1 MGKTIK
7 VIYEKGVFKPVE
19 KVDLKEGERIEM
31 VIISR
36 KKKSAELVELIE
48 RLSRKFRDVRED
60 PLEVLIEMR
69 KREWD

>member
-36 KKKSAELVELIE
+36 KKKSTELVELIE